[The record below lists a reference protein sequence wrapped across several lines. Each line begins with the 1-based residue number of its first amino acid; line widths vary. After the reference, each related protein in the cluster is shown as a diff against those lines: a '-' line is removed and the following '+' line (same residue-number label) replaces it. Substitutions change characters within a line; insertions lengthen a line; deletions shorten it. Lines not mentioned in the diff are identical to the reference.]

1 MNEYF
6 FTAGDGFAGLASLS
20 VAEGGLIDVP
30 EVLDRLTICVRVESG
45 GTVSVGASL
54 CHGADY
60 DEDGQRANARA
71 ALSPLN

>member
-6 FTAGDGFAGLASLS
+6 FTAGDGFAGLESLS
-20 VAEGGLIDVP
+20 VEEGGLIDVP

-45 GTVSVGASL
+45 GVVSVGASL
-54 CHGADY
+54 CLDAGY